1 MSLEGTTATTKSRI
15 NWTPPGKRKPRRPK
29 TTWGKTVT
37 TELKSGGMGRSAET
51 GEGQTHVERKIF
63 FLSFIKTYIVTYK
76 QQNNNIIYQTC
87 INKSKLQKVS
97 NIKVQFAILIC
108 FYIY

>member
-1 MSLEGTTATTKSRI
+1 MSILDGPINYEAKASYSLNQTTCSEKL
-15 NWTPPGKRKPRRPK
+15 K
-29 TTWGKTVT
+29 VT
-37 TELKSGGMGRSAET
+37 GIRCNHYLTYPIFLYPIT
-51 GEGQTHVERKIF
+51 CIPVNKIFF

-76 QQNNNIIYQTC
+76 QQNNNIIYQEC